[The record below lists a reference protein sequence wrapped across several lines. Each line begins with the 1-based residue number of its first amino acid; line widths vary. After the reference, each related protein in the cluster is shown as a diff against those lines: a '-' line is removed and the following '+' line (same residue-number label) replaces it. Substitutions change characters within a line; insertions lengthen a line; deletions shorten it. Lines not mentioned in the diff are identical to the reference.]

1 MENEIIVLLPKKDVI
16 LKESIFDYLPL
27 YENKIYVVNHVSEEE
42 FLLMKEQI
50 NREGR
55 LRERDPNFDFSY
67 HLHHYLLFHHPK
79 NAFTYVY
86 DYDHPKKNGS
96 YYIEDGK
103 LFFSEMLIPF
113 PNNGLFYNTKKDL
126 KIYTTATFQNI
137 LKYYTQEK
145 GKETTL
151 QLVKK
156 EELES

>member
-1 MENEIIVLLPKKDVI
+1 MENKIIVMQPEKDVI
-16 LKESIFDYLPL
+16 VKKTIYDYLPL
-27 YENKIYVVNHVSEEE
+27 CEDKIYVVNHVSEEE
-42 FLLMKEQI
+42 FSTMERQI
-50 NREGR
+50 YTMGR

-67 HLHHYLLFHHPK
+67 HLQRYLLFHHPK

-126 KIYTTATFQNI
+126 KIYTTDTFQEI
-137 LKYYTQEK
+137 LNVYKPEEF
-145 GKETTL
+145 KEATL
-151 QLVKK
+151 ALIKK
-156 EELES
+156 EETRS

>member
-1 MENEIIVLLPKKDVI
+1 MIVLLPEKDMI
-16 LKESIFDYLPL
+16 LKESILDYLPL
-27 YENKIYVVNHVSEEE
+27 CEDKIYVVNHVSEEE

-86 DYDHPKKNGS
+86 DEEHPKKNGS
-96 YYIEDGK
+96 YYIKDEKVFYD
-103 LFFSEMLIPF
+103 EMLIPF

-126 KIYTTATFQNI
+126 KIYTTATFQEI
-137 LKYYTQEK
+137 LNRYDNSLEESIKRK
-145 GKETTL
+145 K
-151 QLVKK
+151 VKK
-156 EELES
+156 KCQ